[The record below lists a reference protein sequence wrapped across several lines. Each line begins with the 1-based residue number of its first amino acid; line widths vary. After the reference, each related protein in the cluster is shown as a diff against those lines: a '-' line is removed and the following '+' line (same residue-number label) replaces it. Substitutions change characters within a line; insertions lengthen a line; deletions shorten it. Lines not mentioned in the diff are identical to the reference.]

1 MSPRRLTSLLVI
13 WFALFSIAA
22 PAIACAAAA
31 DRAPCCPSEGAPP
44 CGECPD
50 PATAAVSDI
59 HCVTAAAA
67 IVQTVASSE
76 QDGRLAQP
84 DVDAVVVIPA
94 QPAAALQLSRPRVL
108 DDRAHPPGRHH
119 PPPYLL
125 TGRLRL

>member
-1 MSPRRLTSLLVI
+1 LVL

-22 PAIACAAAA
+22 PAITCAAAA
-31 DRAPCCPSEGAPP
+31 DRTPCCPSEGTPP

-50 PATAAVSDI
+50 PATAGVSDI
-59 HCVTAAAA
+59 HCVTSAAAV
-67 IVQTVASSE
+67 VQTVASSE

-84 DVDAVVVIPA
+84 DLDAVVAIPA
-94 QPAAALQLSRPRVL
+94 QPGAALQLARPRVP
-108 DDRAHPPGRHH
+108 DDRAHPPDLHD